1 MAKRPPTT
9 PAAGLTKDNRALTAD
24 TPLEPREQAFVDAY
38 LVDLNG
44 AGAARTAG
52 YSDTSAAVIASRL
65 LAKVNVAAA
74 IEKAMAARSLRTGL
88 TADRVLAELEQ
99 LAFSNIANYVVDV
112 VAGTVNVRDGL
123 SPDVMKA
130 IASIKHKRIPIG
142 ESDHIDE
149 VEIRLWDKPGM
160 LRLAGQHLGIEGFRT
175 RVELTGKNGKP
186 IEIKQSEI
194 DQMDDGELKARV
206 LVLLEK
212 L

>member
-1 MAKRPPTT
+1 MAKRPPTP
-9 PAAGLTKDNRALTAD
+9 PALPLTAD
-24 TPLEPREQAFVDAY
+24 TPLEPKEQAFVDAY
-38 LVDLNG
+38 LIDLNG

-52 YSDTSAAVIASRL
+52 YSPQSAARIAARL
-65 LAKVNVAAA
+65 STKVNVAAA
-74 IEKAMAARSLRTGL
+74 IQKAMAARSERTGL
-88 TADRVLAELEQ
+88 TAERVLAELEQ

-112 VAGTVNVRDGL
+112 VAGTVKLTDTAP
-123 SPDVMKA
+123 PDAMKA

-142 ESDHIDE
+142 EGDHIDE